1 MPSIVSAACA
11 LAALALPLASAKD
24 WVSPPYTNLYSAPL
38 PIAPIKEKVKSV
50 SVDGGRVI
58 DYYEVDIKPFE
69 QQVYPNLGK
78 TRLVGYDGRA
88 PGPTFM
94 MRKGREA
101 VVRFINHSDRTNS
114 VHLHGSYSRAPFDGW
129 ADDVTDVGQ
138 YKDYYYPNAQPA
150 RTLWY
155 HDHAIEH
162 TAENAYMG
170 QAGFYIL
177 HDDEEEKV
185 AGLPQGPVYDLP
197 LALSA
202 KRYNPDGTLW
212 SPEANGEDKNLFGD
226 IIHVNGQPWPFHKV
240 EPRKYRLRFLN
251 AAISRSFQL
260 YFEPNSAKSGT
271 RANMKVVGSDAG
283 LLTKPI
289 DTTQLDIA
297 MAERWEVVFD
307 FSAYKNQNV
316 TLRSNAKI
324 ADVDPYLHT
333 DKVMRFIVGDKVTST
348 EKNEDLPSQ
357 LATLNFPPNKA
368 TVDHSFEFQR
378 QGGQW
383 KVNGITW
390 ADGPESRVL
399 AKPKRGSVE
408 RWILK
413 NGSGGW
419 THPVH
424 IHLVDFQVVSRKGGA
439 RNGVLPYE
447 AAALK
452 DVVWLNTN
460 EEVEVIA
467 RYAPWD
473 GLYMFHC
480 HNLIHEDHEMMAAMN
495 VTAIADLGYDEKTSF
510 IDPME
515 ERYRAKSF
523 SQSDL
528 DNRSGDFSDSE
539 IEKKMKF
546 FDGLEAYRNA
556 KAVESR
562 LEAYWK
568 TASSGSGSGS
578 TSTSTTVGATATG
591 TVATTLATS
600 ASTSG
605 ATTTVAAS
613 TSVQTSSFTTVVK
626 APTTTAKTTTK
637 KTEKEEETE
646 KKKTTTKTTTTKK

>member
-1 MPSIVSAACA
+1 MPSILSRACA
-11 LAALALPLASAKD
+11 LAALVAPLVSAKD
-24 WVSPPYTNLYSAPL
+24 WDSPPYTNLYSAPL
-38 PIAPIKEKVKSV
+38 PIAPIKEKVKSFTFE
-50 SVDGGRVI
+50 GRTI
-58 DYYEVDIKPFE
+58 DYYEIDIKPFE

-78 TRLVGYDGRA
+78 TRLVGYDGMA
-88 PGPTFM
+88 PGPTIM
-94 MRKGREA
+94 TRKGTEA

-129 ADDVTDVGQ
+129 ADDVTEVGQ
-138 YKDYYYPNAQPA
+138 YKDYYYPNSQAA

-177 HDDEEEKV
+177 HDDEEEAV
-185 AGLPQGPVYDLP
+185 AGLPQGNYDLP
-197 LALSA
+197 LALTA

-212 SPEANGEDKNLFGD
+212 SPEANNEDKNLFGD
-226 IIHVNGQPWPFHKV
+226 VIHVNGQPWPFHKV

-251 AAISRSFQL
+251 AAISRSFEL
-260 YFEPNSAKSGT
+260 YFEGKSGT

-283 LLTKPI
+283 LLTKPV
-289 DTTQLDIA
+289 DTTQLDIS

-307 FSAYKNQNV
+307 FGAFKGQNV

-333 DKVMRFIVGDKVTST
+333 DKVMRFVVGDTVTSQV
-348 EKNEDLPSQ
+348 KNDNLPSE
-357 LATLNFPPNKA
+357 LRKVNFPPNKA
-368 TVDHSFEFQR
+368 TVDRSYEFQR
-378 QGGQW
+378 QGSQW

-390 ADGPESRVL
+390 ADGPEARVL

-424 IHLVDFQVVSRKGGA
+424 IHLIDFQIVSRKGGA
-439 RNGVLPYE
+439 RNQVLPYE

-452 DVVWLNTN
+452 DVVWLNKN
-460 EEVEVIA
+460 EEVEVVA

-495 VTAIADLGYDEKTSF
+495 VTALEDLGYDEKTKF

-515 ERYRAKSF
+515 QRYRAKSF
-523 SQSDL
+523 SQSDFEG
-528 DNRSGDFSDSE
+528 RTGDFSLGE
-539 IEKKMKF
+539 IEKKVKF
-546 FDGLEAYRNA
+546 FNDLEAYRNV
-556 KAVESR
+556 KETEEK

-568 TASSGSGSGS
+568 TKSSGSGS
-578 TSTSTTVGATATG
+578 TSTSSGAAAG
-591 TVATTLATS
+591 TTLATTVS
-600 ASTSG
+600 AGAGTTTSVPTTLKVVTSSSKSDDKKTTTKAA
-605 ATTTVAAS
+605 ATTA
-613 TSVQTSSFTTVVK
+613 K
-626 APTTTAKTTTK
+626 TTAKTTTTRK
-637 KTEKEEETE
+637 R
-646 KKKTTTKTTTTKK
+646 

>member
-1 MPSIVSAACA
+1 MPGILSAACA
-11 LAALALPLASAKD
+11 LAALAIPLASAKD
-24 WVSPPYTNLYSAPL
+24 WDSPPYTNLYSAPL
-38 PIAPIKEKVKSV
+38 PIAPIKEKVKSYTV
-50 SVDGGRVI
+50 GGRTI

-78 TRLVGYDGRA
+78 TRLVGYDGMA

-94 MRKGREA
+94 MRKGTEA

-129 ADDVTDVGQ
+129 ADDVTEVGQ
-138 YKDYYYPNAQPA
+138 YKDYYYPNSQAA

-177 HDDEEEKV
+177 HDEEEEAV
-185 AGLPQGPVYDLP
+185 QGLPQGKYDLP
-197 LALSA
+197 LALTS
-202 KRYNPDGTLW
+202 KRYNKDGTLW

-226 IIHVNGQPWPFHKV
+226 VIHVNGQPWPFHKV

-251 AAISRSFQL
+251 AAISRSFEL
-260 YFEPNSAKSGT
+260 YFEPNGAKSGT

-289 DTTQLDIA
+289 DTTQLDIS

-307 FSAYKNQNV
+307 FSAYKGQNV

-333 DKVMRFIVGDKVTST
+333 DKVMRFMVGNTVTDDT
-348 EKNEDLPSQ
+348 KNDNLP
-357 LATLNFPPNKA
+357 ATLRNVNFPPNKA

-378 QGGQW
+378 QGSQW
-383 KVNGITW
+383 KINGVTW

-419 THPVH
+419 THPIH

-439 RNGVLPYE
+439 RNSVLPYE

-452 DVVWLNTN
+452 DVVWLNKN

-473 GLYMFHC
+473 GLYMVSLFLALIDFH
-480 HNLIHEDHEMMAAMN
+480 N
-495 VTAIADLGYDEKTSF
+495 
-510 IDPME
+510 
-515 ERYRAKSF
+515 
-523 SQSDL
+523 QS
-528 DNRSGDFSDSE
+528 
-539 IEKKMKF
+539 
-546 FDGLEAYRNA
+546 
-556 KAVESR
+556 
-562 LEAYWK
+562 
-568 TASSGSGSGS
+568 
-578 TSTSTTVGATATG
+578 
-591 TVATTLATS
+591 
-600 ASTSG
+600 
-605 ATTTVAAS
+605 
-613 TSVQTSSFTTVVK
+613 
-626 APTTTAKTTTK
+626 
-637 KTEKEEETE
+637 
-646 KKKTTTKTTTTKK
+646 